1 MEAENDLIFIKSY
14 GSIVDL
20 QYVSSS
26 VGLPW
31 GLRGKKKKK
40 PLSQSLLKLM
50 YIELVDMTHVH

>member
-26 VGLPW
+26 VGLP
-31 GLRGKKKKK
+31 
-40 PLSQSLLKLM
+40 
-50 YIELVDMTHVH
+50 

>member
-31 GLRGKKKKK
+31 GLRGKKKTHL
-40 PLSQSLLKLM
+40 P
-50 YIELVDMTHVH
+50 ELAQTHVY

>member
-40 PLSQSLLKLM
+40 KHLP
-50 YIELVDMTHVH
+50 ELAQTHVH